1 MSSKKMI
8 TVTPELFNVSGKTR
22 KKREKK
28 DIAFNPIIAPNSLKN
43 KLLKRIKEH
52 KMNETG
58 QKPKEEKKETN
69 FSDEFYSAVSYLS
82 DLKNK
87 QKQQKALYN
96 KTIRNHT
103 NTVPTYSNVNL
114 EDTFNTVKPSVN
126 DEISMQM
133 HYKTEDN
140 VPYGCLKGGKKKTY
154 RQWQE
159 ELKIQETP
167 GLQDILV
174 ARPPTPPKKAGFFEE
189 KQEQNINKIFSNA
202 NINTNISA
210 NENTTISKEERLEN
224 IRNKLKQLED
234 NETFKRQQEL
244 EEIETQLG
252 FKDNGPIIPDIDDYG
267 DTGLTL
273 TEIFDKHSKKSMP
286 NKNYIKRTVKR
297 KFTLGKSDKLRK
309 VAILI
314 KDKQTRKNV
323 LNTQKDLKKASIT
336 DVKRY
341 LRQHG
346 MIKTSTTC
354 PPDILRKMYESA
366 LMAGEITNVNKDTL
380 LHNFLNHSEQ

>member
-202 NINTNISA
+202 NTNI
-210 NENTTISKEERLEN
+210 NENKNTTISKEERLEN

-252 FKDNGPIIPDIDDYG
+252 FKDNDPIIPDIDEYG

-273 TEIFDKHSKKSMP
+273 TEIFDKHTKKSIP

-346 MIKTSTTC
+346 MIKTGTTC

>member
-58 QKPKEEKKETN
+58 QKPKEEKKEAN

-87 QKQQKALYN
+87 QKQQKVLYN
-96 KTIRNHT
+96 KTIRNHS
-103 NTVPTYSNVNL
+103 NVAPTYSNVNL
-114 EDTFNTVKPSVN
+114 EDTFNTVVPAVN
-126 DEISMQM
+126 DEMSMQM
-133 HYKTEDN
+133 RYKTEDN

-167 GLQDILV
+167 ELQDVLV

-189 KQEQNINKIFSNA
+189 KQEQNINKIFANA
-202 NINTNISA
+202 NTNI
-210 NENTTISKEERLEN
+210 NENTNTTISKEERLEN
-224 IRNKLKQLED
+224 IRNKLKQIEE
-234 NETFKRQQEL
+234 NETLKRQQEL
-244 EEIETQLG
+244 EEIETQMGL
-252 FKDNGPIIPDIDDYG
+252 KDNGPIIPDIDEYG
-267 DTGLTL
+267 DAGLTL
-273 TEIFDKHSKKSMP
+273 TEIFDKHNKKSMP

-346 MIKTSTTC
+346 MIKTGTTC

>member
-58 QKPKEEKKETN
+58 QKPKEEKKEAN

-96 KTIRNHT
+96 KTIRNHS
-103 NTVPTYSNVNL
+103 NVAPTYSNVNL
-114 EDTFNTVKPSVN
+114 EDTFNTVVPAVN

-133 HYKTEDN
+133 RYKTEDN

-167 GLQDILV
+167 GLQDVLV

-189 KQEQNINKIFSNA
+189 QNINKIFSNA
-202 NINTNISA
+202 NTNI
-210 NENTTISKEERLEN
+210 NENTNTTISKEERLEN
-224 IRNKLKQLED
+224 IRNKLKQIEE
-234 NETFKRQQEL
+234 NETLKRQQEL
-244 EEIETQLG
+244 EEIETQMGL
-252 FKDNGPIIPDIDDYG
+252 KDNGPIIPDIDEYG
-267 DTGLTL
+267 DAGLTL
-273 TEIFDKHSKKSMP
+273 TEIFDKHNKKSMP

-346 MIKTSTTC
+346 MIKTGTTC

>member
-82 DLKNK
+82 ELKNK

-96 KTIRNHT
+96 KTIRNHS
-103 NTVPTYSNVNL
+103 NVVPTYSNINL
-114 EDTFNTVKPSVN
+114 EDTFNTVVPAVN
-126 DEISMQM
+126 DEMSMQM
-133 HYKTEDN
+133 RYKTEDN

-167 GLQDILV
+167 GLQDVLV

-202 NINTNISA
+202 NTNI
-210 NENTTISKEERLEN
+210 NENTNTTISKEERLEN
-224 IRNKLKQLED
+224 IRNKLKQIEE
-234 NETFKRQQEL
+234 NETLKRQQEL
-244 EEIETQLG
+244 EEIETQMGL
-252 FKDNGPIIPDIDDYG
+252 KDNGPIIPDIDEYG
-267 DTGLTL
+267 DAGLTL
-273 TEIFDKHSKKSMP
+273 TEIFDKHNKKSMP

-346 MIKTSTTC
+346 MIKTGTTC